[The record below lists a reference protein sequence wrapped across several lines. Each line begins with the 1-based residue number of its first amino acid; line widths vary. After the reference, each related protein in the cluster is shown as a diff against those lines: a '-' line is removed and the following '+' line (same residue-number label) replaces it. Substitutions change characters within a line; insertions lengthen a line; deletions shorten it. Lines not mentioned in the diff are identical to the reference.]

1 MREVYAIQFCSY
13 LTTAGEFLASFIR
26 KHPGFTES
34 NNTKTLLTTK
44 TLLSDQGQ
52 LTRNHVTTIIVP
64 YIHLHFRERMI
75 KSWEHLNDFDVKL
88 ATYEF
93 NKQYRMINDFIYDT
107 GHKKGNPYKD
117 FRDERLDSRHPSIQL
132 EFVDVGRLLMYKDSE
147 YIRLVMALNTRVL
160 IPGDM
165 PCCNSWKEYIEQYIS
180 NQMIVNRKI

>member
-107 GHKKGNPYKD
+107 GHKHGNLYKD

-147 YIRLVMALNTRVL
+147 YIRLVMALNTSVL
-160 IPGDM
+160 IPGDLS
-165 PCCNSWKEYIEQYIS
+165 CCNSWKDYVEQYIN
-180 NQMIVNRKI
+180 NQMIVNRKV